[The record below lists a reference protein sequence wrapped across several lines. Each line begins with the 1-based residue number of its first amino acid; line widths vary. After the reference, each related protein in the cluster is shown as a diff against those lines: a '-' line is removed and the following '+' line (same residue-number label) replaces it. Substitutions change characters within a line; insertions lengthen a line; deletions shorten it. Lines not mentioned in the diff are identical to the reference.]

1 MTDHEVVI
9 ELANQYLRGIY
20 EGDTQALRAVFLPD
34 ARVEDRVTGS
44 FRSRTADQY
53 VAAVGS
59 RQSPQ
64 AAGESFNMRVL
75 SVQVLGDMANKSFA
89 EAALIVLGALVKSSD
104 AISASGQLDV
114 LRYGYVLKARQKVA
128 VRGAGPYYDGLYNV
142 KSVTHNIK
150 RGQYTQGFTL
160 KRGGVFS
167 SVPTVDL

>member
-1 MTDHEVVI
+1 MTDHEAVI

-20 EGDTQALRAVFLPD
+20 EGDTQALHAVFLPD

-75 SVQVLGDMANKSFA
+75 SVQVLGDMATVTA
-89 EAALIVLGALVKSSD
+89 ELRFLGNHF
-104 AISASGQLDV
+104 
-114 LRYGYVLKARQKVA
+114 
-128 VRGAGPYYDGLYNV
+128 YNV
-142 KSVTHNIK
+142 LSLLRHEDKWRIAHK
-150 RGQYTQGFTL
+150 LFGP
-160 KRGGVFS
+160 
-167 SVPTVDL
+167 PTP